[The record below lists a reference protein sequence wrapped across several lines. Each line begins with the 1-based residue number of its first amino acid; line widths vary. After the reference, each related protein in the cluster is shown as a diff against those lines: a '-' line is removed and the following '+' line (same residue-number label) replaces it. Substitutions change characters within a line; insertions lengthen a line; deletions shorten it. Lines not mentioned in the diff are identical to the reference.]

1 MSLDVAK
8 KVFQAKPSPLTTR
21 QGMMKWN
28 KRCMSE
34 EEKDLVRSRLRRRVH
49 EVAQKITEENVT
61 IVTEYRTLARDLEK
75 LQGPTM
81 AEAAWSWIAEQQEGT
96 DGMVAD
102 ALERR
107 STGMGSSRRR

>member
-1 MSLDVAK
+1 MIVAK
-8 KVFQAKPSPLTTR
+8 KVFQAKRNSHTTQ
-21 QGMMKWN
+21 QGVMKWN
-28 KRCMSE
+28 KRRMSD

-49 EVAQKITEENVT
+49 EMAQKITEENVT
-61 IVTEYRTLARDLEK
+61 IVTEYRTLARELEK
-75 LQGPTM
+75 SQGPTM